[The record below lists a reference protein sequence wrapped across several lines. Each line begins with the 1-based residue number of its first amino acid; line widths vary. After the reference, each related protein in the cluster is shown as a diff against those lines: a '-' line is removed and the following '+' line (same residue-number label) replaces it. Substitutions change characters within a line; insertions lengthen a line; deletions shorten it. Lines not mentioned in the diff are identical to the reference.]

1 MEHVNKELER
11 VKCYAGGPKPV
22 TVLVLAQ
29 YSTYIHIAGNI
40 AGMHN
45 SADVERRAVS
55 GRREAQFIGAT
66 WARPMP
72 R

>member
-1 MEHVNKELER
+1 MLCWGAEAR
-11 VKCYAGGPKPV
+11 YRSGPG
-22 TVLVLAQ
+22 TIQ
-29 YSTYIHIAGNI
+29 YIHTGNI